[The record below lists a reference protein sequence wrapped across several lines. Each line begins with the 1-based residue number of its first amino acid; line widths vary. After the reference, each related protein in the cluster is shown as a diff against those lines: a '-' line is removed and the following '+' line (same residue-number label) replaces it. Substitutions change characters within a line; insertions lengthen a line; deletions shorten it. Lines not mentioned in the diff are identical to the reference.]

1 VVTRKIAHLR
11 PEQVLEEMQRCPV
24 AYLPL
29 GPLEWHGPHLPL
41 GVDALN
47 AENAA
52 LLAADRTGG
61 LVLPTLYWGTERER
75 DPQMLDWLGLDPQS
89 YVVGMDFPA
98 NSLRSMYCSEE
109 ILALLVR
116 EHLRLAVRVGFRLVV
131 LVTGHGATNQIE
143 VLRRLATEFSAETP
157 ARVIVVLPFVTNSAG
172 IMEVGHASLIETA
185 VMQALEPGTV
195 RIENLPA
202 LPEPLRNADWAV
214 VDYLTFMGEPTPER
228 TIHAQDDPRR
238 TNPEHGRTLIAQA
251 VDQIV
256 KQVQE
261 AFKTQADYK
270 I

>member
-1 VVTRKIAHLR
+1 MVNRRIAHLR
-11 PEQVLEEMQRCPV
+11 PEQVIDEMQRCPV
-24 AYLPL
+24 AYLPI

-52 LLAADRTGG
+52 LLAAERSGG

-75 DPQMLDWLGLDPQS
+75 DSQMLDWLGLDPLS

-98 NSLRSMYCSEE
+98 NSLLSMYCSEE

-116 EHLRLAVRVGFRLVV
+116 EQLRLAVRMGFRLVV

-143 VLRRLATEFSAETP
+143 VLRRLAMEFSAESP
-157 ARVIVVLPFVTNSAG
+157 ARVIIAMPFVTNPAG
-172 IMEVGHASLIETA
+172 VMEVGHASLIETA
-185 VMQALEPGTV
+185 LMQALYPETV
-195 RIENLPA
+195 RLDSLPA

-228 TIHAQDDPRR
+228 SIHEQDDPRHADPMR
-238 TNPEHGRTLIAQA
+238 GREIIT
-251 VDQIV
+251 
-256 KQVQE
+256 
-261 AFKTQADYK
+261 
-270 I
+270 